1 MLYTIPYLIFL
12 SFLILLSFW
21 EFLLK
26 KRKNFSI
33 IKIRIIIWI
42 SFILFFGFRGF
53 VNTDFL
59 SYYPFFESLKTIW
72 DSVPYEQILSGYEW
86 EPGFITAVYLLKSFI
101 PDYQVWILLW
111 TVILLLS
118 LDFIFLR
125 YVKYYSL
132 AFLLFFVFG
141 GYGICTNLMRASIA
155 MCLFFYSVPCIIKG
169 NWKKFLS
176 LNIVG
181 CLFHISS
188 VIYILSYPV
197 LRSKIPMPLLI
208 SIFVVV
214 VFLNI
219 IGIDFSTLLFLL
231 PKDFFGG
238 RVSLLVEEYSG
249 SVSNSLFSIGNIERF
264 GTYLVVCFLYQNVSK
279 LGSPKI
285 FFLNSF
291 VLYFLFFYSFFR
303 MGDVALRLAN
313 LFVFSYWIIYTQFYQ
328 CLIIK
333 SRRTLFFAIL
343 VLYSIL
349 KMASGMSVPC
359 HQYKNILWN
368 YESFDEA
375 AKRIIMQ

>member
-155 MCLFFYSVPCIIKG
+155 MCLFFYS
-169 NWKKFLS
+169 
-176 LNIVG
+176 
-181 CLFHISS
+181 
-188 VIYILSYPV
+188 
-197 LRSKIPMPLLI
+197 
-208 SIFVVV
+208 
-214 VFLNI
+214 
-219 IGIDFSTLLFLL
+219 
-231 PKDFFGG
+231 
-238 RVSLLVEEYSG
+238 
-249 SVSNSLFSIGNIERF
+249 
-264 GTYLVVCFLYQNVSK
+264 
-279 LGSPKI
+279 
-285 FFLNSF
+285 
-291 VLYFLFFYSFFR
+291 
-303 MGDVALRLAN
+303 
-313 LFVFSYWIIYTQFYQ
+313 
-328 CLIIK
+328 
-333 SRRTLFFAIL
+333 
-343 VLYSIL
+343 
-349 KMASGMSVPC
+349 AS
-359 HQYKNILWN
+359 
-368 YESFDEA
+368 
-375 AKRIIMQ
+375 